1 MTLDCDS
8 RLSTLDFRLLTVAVL
23 LLCLSTVAVHAQ
35 TTDRAR
41 TEAQARRASE
51 RLQALQREAEELAAR
66 ERSLL
71 IDLRRLEV
79 ERDLKTE
86 TLKQIEADLTVV
98 ATQLGDTTT
107 RIQRL
112 EAQESAQR
120 PVLETRLA
128 EIYKLGEG
136 GYVRMLFSIGD
147 MKEIARAYRMVAAVS
162 ALDRQRALEHR
173 QNLDALRKE
182 RLALEQRGSEVM
194 RLQQEARAARAD
206 ADRAALSRSRLIAQI
221 DARRDLMAELAGELQ
236 AAQQR
241 LQQTLGAI
249 SSGAPRAASDAAAL
263 PIKPFQGDL
272 DWPAGGRL
280 ISRFGRQGNSVSSA
294 AAQNGVQIGTQEGS
308 AVRAVHDGTVAYAA
322 PFTGYGN
329 LVIVDHG
336 TQIYSMYGQLGSIT
350 VARGARIDRGQALGT
365 AGRVLAGTPGLYF
378 EMRVDGKPVD
388 PLEWLRK

>member
-1 MTLDCDS
+1 VLS
-8 RLSTLDFRLLTVAVL
+8 LVLSTSLVL
-23 LLCLSTVAVHAQ
+23 YAQ

-86 TLKQIEADLTVV
+86 TLKQIDADLTVM
-98 ATQLGDTTT
+98 AAQLGDTTT

-112 EAQESAQR
+112 EAQERAQR
-120 PVLETRLA
+120 PALEARLA
-128 EIYKLGEG
+128 EIYKLGDG
-136 GYVRMLFSIGD
+136 GYVRMLFSVD
-147 MKEIARAYRMVAAVS
+147 DPTEIARSYRMVAAVS

-173 QNLDALRKE
+173 RSLDALRKE
-182 RLALEQRGSEVM
+182 RLALEQRGSDM
-194 RLQQEARAARAD
+194 TRLQQDARAARAD

-272 DWPAGGRL
+272 DWPASGRL
-280 ISRFGRQGNSVSSA
+280 MSRFGRQGNSVSSA
-294 AAQNGVQIGTQEGS
+294 AAQNGIQIGTQEGS
-308 AVRAVHDGTVAYAA
+308 VVRAVHDGTVAYAA

-336 TQIYSMYGQLGSIT
+336 TQTYSMYGQLGSMT
-350 VARGARIDRGQALGT
+350 VARGGRIDRGQAVGT

-378 EMRVDGKPVD
+378 EMRVDGEPVD